1 METQLIRTFLVV
13 ARTRNFTTAAGEL
26 HLSQSTVTAQIQT
39 LERTLDV
46 RLFDRVP
53 RGAHLTDA
61 GRRLLPA
68 ADAVQDAEQRLRAAA
83 RADAVPGGVVAVAAG
98 DTLCSLHLPEVIAS
112 LRGSHPGIGVHL
124 RPAGTRAALDALLS
138 GRADLA
144 LLLEDTV
151 EHPDAHT
158 EVLAREPLQF
168 VGPPGHPLTTRDT
181 PATWR
186 ELAAEDVYLHEEG
199 CSYSDRIAAHL
210 RATAAGDRLLTRLG
224 SSEAVRN
231 CVAAGLGISVLP
243 RSAVHHALA
252 AGTLRPV
259 NGPAVDDVP
268 VRLARHRT
276 RFASPAVRVVAQ
288 ALTDHFTAG

>member
-1 METQLIRTFLVV
+1 METQLIRTFLTV
-13 ARTRNFTTAAGEL
+13 ARTRNLTAAAGEL
-26 HLSQSTVTAQIQT
+26 HLSQSTVTAQVQA
-39 LERTLDV
+39 LEKTLDT

-68 ADAVQDAEQRLRAAA
+68 AEAVQDAESRLRAAA
-83 RADAVPGGVVAVAAG
+83 RADAAPEGVVAVAAG
-98 DTLCSLHLPEVIAS
+98 DTLCSLHLPRVIAA
-112 LRGSHPGIGVHL
+112 LRASHPGIGVHL
-124 RPAGTRAALDALLS
+124 QPAGTRAALDALRS

-151 EHPDAHT
+151 EHPDVRT
-158 EVLAREPLQF
+158 EIVAREPLQF
-168 VGPPGHPLTTRDT
+168 VGPPGHPLTTRGI
-181 PATWR
+181 PATWP

-199 CSYSDRIAAHL
+199 CSYSDRIAARL
-210 RATAAGDRLLTRLG
+210 RATAVTGRLLTRLG

-259 NGPAVDDVP
+259 DGPAVDDVP
-268 VRLARHRT
+268 VQLARHRT
-276 RFASPAVRVVAQ
+276 RFTSPAARVVAA
-288 ALTDHFTAG
+288 ALTAHFAPT